1 MDILSFAHTNE
12 TRMKIHFEE
21 RWFSELWSHH
31 NEQYRSDRWS
41 WFWPPCEFRR
51 TKIGRNIMTA
61 PHACRVRAPF
71 VIMRAFCYLWRRYRI
86 RWFSGS
92 RWDTLLVWYLN
103 YLLNFKTHQ
112 DLNTSNLLP
121 FWVCI
126 HLSWKVVYWN
136 IILMPRALLR
146 SKWCNVRPA
155 SVAWS
160 SPKSKKI
167 FQLPP
172 SRFRAKSACVVV
184 SDAM

>member
-1 MDILSFAHTNE
+1 MKLEWRYILKSDGSPSSDPIITNSIARIDDPDFDLHANFGGQKSGE
-12 TRMKIHFEE
+12 TSWLLRM
-21 RWFSELWSHH
+21 L
-31 NEQYRSDRWS
+31 
-41 WFWPPCEFRR
+41 
-51 TKIGRNIMTA
+51 A
-61 PHACRVRAPF
+61 ACARLLLSCAPF

-103 YLLNFKTHQ
+103 YLLNFKTDQ